1 MHQSCWYETEGLPS
15 DWVIGVSENGWTTDQ
30 LGVYWLKEVFN
41 KETLPPH
48 ASAGFDQFC
57 SENQI
62 IALYMPPHSSHLLQP
77 LDVGCFSSLKT
88 AYGQQVENQM
98 RLGINHIDKEEFLA
112 LYPAAQIQALT
123 ESNIKSGFRAA
134 GLVPY
139 DPEQVLSR
147 LNTTMHTPTPPGTS
161 HSSQASWATATPHNI
176 HQLEQQT
183 KKVKGY
189 IKRPQEGAL
198 RVEEGLDRVR
208 RVNELEGGVVE
219 AAGSQPRKRA
229 APRCSEVFRLLNYVF
244 RSLMD
249 YVICEVVSSRV
260 DLQVTLNTFSS
271 SKVWAKFPV
280 ARKVPTALAD
290 YVEKNSLQGQ
300 LKYCLFVG
308 ASSGAET
315 ENRWARNNM
324 IERRAP
330 HQVGKEIAK
339 GINNGNINFF
349 DKHLSMF
356 PSDLGFYTKDR
367 PNNKLDVM
375 IIEASAITEDGG
387 IIPGAS
393 VGASPELVQMAEK
406 IIIEVNTA
414 APSFEGLH
422 DITMCDKPPRR
433 KPYLIMAPEDRIG
446 TTYIPVD
453 PEKVVAIVESDYPDR
468 TQPNAPADAGSHAIA
483 KHIIE
488 FLQHEVK
495 MGHLP
500 NNLLPIQSGIG
511 NIANAVIGSLS
522 TSGSNFRNLRVWTEV
537 LQDSFL
543 DLFDTGHLD
552 FATATSVRFSPD
564 GFKRFYD
571 NWERYFDKLLL
582 RSQQV
587 SNSP

>member
-1 MHQSCWYETEGLPS
+1 MANLLLVSRGSNPSPTVGECWVRNFVNRHEELKSKFSRKYDYQRALCEDSEVIRGWFRLVQNTIAKYGILDDDIYNFDETGFQMGVIGTARVITGSERAGNPKLVQPGDREWVTVIAGINATGWALRTMIILKGKMHQSCWYETEGLPS
-15 DWVIGVSENGWTTDQ
+15 DWVIEVSENGWTTDQ

-41 KETLPPH
+41 KETLPHWHRSH

-229 APRCSEVFRLLNYVF
+229 APRCSHCTLRLLLTEHVK
-244 RSLMD
+244 SLW
-249 YVICEVVSSRV
+249 
-260 DLQVTLNTFSS
+260 L
-271 SKVWAKFPV
+271 
-280 ARKVPTALAD
+280 
-290 YVEKNSLQGQ
+290 
-300 LKYCLFVG
+300 
-308 ASSGAET
+308 
-315 ENRWARNNM
+315 
-324 IERRAP
+324 
-330 HQVGKEIAK
+330 
-339 GINNGNINFF
+339 
-349 DKHLSMF
+349 
-356 PSDLGFYTKDR
+356 
-367 PNNKLDVM
+367 
-375 IIEASAITEDGG
+375 
-387 IIPGAS
+387 
-393 VGASPELVQMAEK
+393 
-406 IIIEVNTA
+406 
-414 APSFEGLH
+414 
-422 DITMCDKPPRR
+422 
-433 KPYLIMAPEDRIG
+433 
-446 TTYIPVD
+446 
-453 PEKVVAIVESDYPDR
+453 
-468 TQPNAPADAGSHAIA
+468 
-483 KHIIE
+483 
-488 FLQHEVK
+488 
-495 MGHLP
+495 
-500 NNLLPIQSGIG
+500 
-511 NIANAVIGSLS
+511 
-522 TSGSNFRNLRVWTEV
+522 
-537 LQDSFL
+537 
-543 DLFDTGHLD
+543 
-552 FATATSVRFSPD
+552 
-564 GFKRFYD
+564 
-571 NWERYFDKLLL
+571 
-582 RSQQV
+582 
-587 SNSP
+587 SNSMM